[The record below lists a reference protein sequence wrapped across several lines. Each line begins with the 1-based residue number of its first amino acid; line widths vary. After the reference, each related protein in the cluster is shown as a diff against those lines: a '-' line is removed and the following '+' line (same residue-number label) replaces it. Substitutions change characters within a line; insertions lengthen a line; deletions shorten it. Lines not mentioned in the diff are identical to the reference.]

1 VLGIGHRDSLLFLSG
16 DLSMKHIGS
25 VLLASLISLSTLAN
39 TFADEPSISGH
50 SDPEYHL
57 DKVVVESSALQ
68 DTLFNSTQSVS
79 VMTGI
84 DLDEKARNNLGDTL
98 AEEPG
103 ITSSSFGPGAG
114 RPVIRG
120 IGGERIRILE
130 NGVGTLDIS
139 SVSPDHAVTVE
150 STLVDRIEVVR
161 GPASLLY
168 GTSAVGG
175 VVNVFDNRIAEKMI
189 DKPIAGTAELRG
201 ESVDR
206 TRAGVI
212 SLDAPAGP
220 LIFHF
225 DGFKR
230 VSDDYDIPG
239 FARTAELRGSQ
250 EIEYEEPK
258 GKVPFSDTDTSN
270 LTFGTSYIM
279 DDKSAPGGAKGFIG
293 AAVSEFNSDY
303 GVPNG
308 EPDIIVDARR
318 RRVDVRAGVRE
329 TGGFIESAVTRMGIV
344 DYDHTEFE
352 GAEAGT
358 RFRQNGFDGRIDI
371 NHREV
376 SAIRGAWG
384 LQLQDSSFEAIGEEA
399 FQPPTDTTTYSVFA
413 LEELL
418 VSDTVTLQLGGRYDW
433 NSAKSDGFMEDRSD
447 AATVDLNT
455 FSQSGGVVW
464 DFIPDYALALSVAH
478 TERAPTGQE
487 LFANGP
493 HVATGAFEVGDAN
506 LGIERSLGTDLTLR
520 KKEGRFRGSFG
531 VFYNRFWDYIS
542 LNPTGEEDDNLPV
555 YAFKAVDADF
565 YGFESQVAMFLVD
578 QPGQEVSFD
587 IQPDYVWSEERESGD
602 SLPRMTPFRL
612 KFGGTYYN
620 RDLLRARVELQR
632 VFAQNRTADFETAT
646 DGYTMLNLYLS
657 KELSESLEVFVR
669 GSNLLSEKAR
679 NHVSFIKD
687 LAPLPGA
694 SAMAGFR
701 VRF

>member
-1 VLGIGHRDSLLFLSG
+1 MVVGRYLQNVALMPLCVAI
-16 DLSMKHIGS
+16 SMG
-25 VLLASLISLSTLAN
+25 ISLAGAR
-39 TFADEPSISGH
+39 ADEGDIAGH
-50 SDPEYHL
+50 SDTEYHL
-57 DKVVVESSALQ
+57 DKVIVESSALR
-68 DTLFNSTQSVS
+68 DTLFNSAQSVS

-120 IGGERIRILE
+120 IGGDRIRILE

-189 DKPIAGTAELRG
+189 DKPLTGTAEIRG

-206 TRAGVI
+206 TRAGVL

-220 LIFHF
+220 FVFHF
-225 DGFKR
+225 DAFKR
-230 VSDDYDIPG
+230 RSDDYDIPG
-239 FARTAELRGSQ
+239 FARTAQQREDS
-250 EIEYEEPK
+250 EIEYPEPR
-258 GKVPFSDTDTSN
+258 GEVPFSATDSDNIT
-270 LTFGTSYIM
+270 LGTSYIF
-279 DDKSAPGGAKGFIG
+279 DKGFLG
-293 AAVSEFNSDY
+293 AAVSEYNTNY

-308 EPDIIVDARR
+308 EPDISIDAKRQR
-318 RRVDVRAGVRE
+318 IDVRGGIRE
-329 TGGFIESAVTRMGIV
+329 TGGFIESATTRMGIV
-344 DYDHTEFE
+344 DYDHTEYE

-358 RFRQNGFDGRIDI
+358 KFRQNGFDGRIDLTHKEI
-371 NHREV
+371 
-376 SAIRGAWG
+376 SSIRGAWG

-399 FQPPTDTTTYSVFA
+399 FQPPTDTTTYSIFG

-418 VSDTVTLQLGGRYDW
+418 VSDDVTLQLGGRYDW
-433 NSAKSDGFMEDRSD
+433 NQASTDGFTGGNEDNFD
-447 AATVDLNT
+447 VDLNT
-455 FSQSGGVVW
+455 FSQSAGAVW
-464 DFIPDYALALSVAH
+464 DFVPDYALALSVAH

-487 LFANGP
+487 LFADGP
-493 HVATGAFEVGDAN
+493 HVATGAFEIGDAD

-520 KKEGRFRGSFG
+520 KKEGKIRGFVG
-531 VFYNRFWDYIS
+531 AFYNRFWDYIS
-542 LNPTGEEDDNLPV
+542 LNPTGEEEDDLPV
-555 YAFKAVDADF
+555 YAFQAVDADF
-565 YGFESQVAMFLVD
+565 FGFESQVALFLVD
-578 QPGQEVSFD
+578 RPGEEFSFD
-587 IQPDYVWSEERESGD
+587 IQPDYVWAQDRDNDE

-612 KFGGTYYN
+612 KLGTTYYN
-620 RDLLRARVELQR
+620 KDLLRARLEVQQ
-632 VFAQNRTADFETAT
+632 VFAQNRTAEYETST
-646 DGYTMLNLYLS
+646 DGYTMLNLFLS
-657 KELSESLEVFVR
+657 KEIGENLELFVR
-669 GSNLLSEKAR
+669 GTNLLSEKAR

-687 LAPLPGA
+687 VAPLPGA
-694 SAMAGFR
+694 SAMAGVR

>member
-1 VLGIGHRDSLLFLSG
+1 
-16 DLSMKHIGS
+16 MKKATKQLIRYPG
-25 VLLASLISLSTLAN
+25 VLLGGSFILSASFSVA
-39 TFADEPSISGH
+39 FADNPEITGH

-79 VMTGI
+79 VLTGR

-98 AEEPG
+98 AQEPG

-120 IGGERIRILE
+120 IGGDRIRILE

-139 SVSPDHAVTVE
+139 NVSPDHAVTVE

-189 DKPIAGTAELRG
+189 DKPITGTAEIRG

-206 TRAGVI
+206 TRAGVL

-220 LIFHF
+220 FVFHF

-230 VSDDYDIPG
+230 RSDDYDIPG
-239 FARTAELRGSQ
+239 FARTGDKRANE
-250 EIEYEEPK
+250 EIEYDEPR
-258 GKVPFSDTDTSN
+258 GKVPFSATDSDNITLGS
-270 LTFGTSYIM
+270 SYIF
-279 DDKSAPGGAKGFIG
+279 DKGFVG
-293 AAVSEFNSDY
+293 AAVSEYNSLY

-308 EPDIIVDARR
+308 EPEISVDARR
-318 RRVDVRAGVRE
+318 RRVDVRGGVKD
-329 TGGFIESAVTRMGIV
+329 TGGFIESAVTKVGIV
-344 DYDHTEFE
+344 DYDHTEYE
-352 GAEAGT
+352 GSEAGT
-358 RFRQNGFDGRIDI
+358 KFRQNGIDARIDL

-376 SAIRGAWG
+376 SSVRGAWG
-384 LQLQDSSFEAIGEEA
+384 LQLQDSDFEAVGEEA
-399 FQPPTDTTTYSVFA
+399 FQPPTDTTTYSVFG

-418 VSDTVTLQLGGRYDW
+418 VSDDLTLQLGGRYDW
-433 NSAKSDGFMEDRSD
+433 NRLSSQGFDVSDSD
-447 AATVDLNT
+447 NDDVDLNT
-455 FSQSGGVVW
+455 FSQSAGAVW

-493 HVATGAFEVGDAN
+493 HVATGAFEIGDAD

-520 KKEGRFRGSFG
+520 KKEGTFRGFVG
-531 VFYNRFWDYIS
+531 GFYNRFWDYIS
-542 LNPTGEEDDNLPV
+542 LNPTGNEEDGLPV
-555 YAFKAVDADF
+555 YAFQAVNADF
-565 YGFESQVAMFLVD
+565 FGFESQVAYFLVD
-578 QPGQEVSFD
+578 RPGEELSFD
-587 IQPDYVWSEERESGD
+587 IQPDYVWAQDRDNDD
-602 SLPRMTPFRL
+602 SLPRITPFRVT
-612 KFGGTYYN
+612 FGGTYYN
-620 RDLLRARVELQR
+620 KDLLRARLEAQQ
-632 VFAQNRTADFETAT
+632 VFAQNRTADYETST

-657 KELSESLEVFVR
+657 KELGDGVELFVR

-687 LAPLPGA
+687 VAPLPGA
-694 SAMAGFR
+694 SAMAGVR

>member
-1 VLGIGHRDSLLFLSG
+1 MKLFTKCISVTRALWLCGLIVTKSYADDAGI
-16 DLSMKHIGS
+16 
-25 VLLASLISLSTLAN
+25 A
-39 TFADEPSISGH
+39 GH

-68 DTLFNSTQSVS
+68 DTLFNSAQSVS

-175 VVNVFDNRIAEKMI
+175 VVNVFDNRIAEKML
-189 DKPIAGTAELRG
+189 DEPISGTAEIRG

-206 TRAGVI
+206 TRAGVL

-220 LIFHF
+220 FVFHV
-225 DGFKR
+225 DGFTR
-230 VSDDYDIPG
+230 RSDDYDIPG
-239 FARTAELRGSQ
+239 FARTAQQRDSR
-250 EIEYEEPK
+250 EIEYPEPK
-258 GKVPFSDTDTSN
+258 GEVPFSATESDNITLGS
-270 LTFGTSYIM
+270 SYIF
-279 DDKSAPGGAKGFIG
+279 DKGFVG
-293 AAVSEFNSDY
+293 AAVSEFNTNY

-308 EPDIIVDARR
+308 EPDVSVDARR
-318 RRVDVRAGVRE
+318 QRIDVRAGVRE
-329 TGGFIESAVTRMGIV
+329 TGGFVESLTTRMGIV
-344 DYDHTEFE
+344 DYDHTEYE
-352 GAEAGT
+352 GSEEGT
-358 RFRQNGFDGRIDI
+358 KFRQNGFDGRLDLT
-371 NHREV
+371 HREV
-376 SAIRGAWG
+376 SSVRGAWG

-399 FQPPTDTTTYSVFA
+399 FQPPTDTTTYSLFG

-418 VSDTVTLQLGGRYDW
+418 VSDTLTLQLGGRYDW
-433 NSAKSDGFMEDRSD
+433 NRASTSGFETGSEDNLD
-447 AATVDLNT
+447 VDLNT
-455 FSQSGGVVW
+455 FSQSAGAVW

-493 HVATGAFEVGDAN
+493 HVATGAYEIGDAD

-520 KKEGRFRGSFG
+520 KKEGTVRGFVG
-531 VFYNRFWDYIS
+531 AFYNRFWDYIS
-542 LNPTGEEDDNLPV
+542 LSPNGEEEDDLPV
-555 YAFKAVDADF
+555 YTFQAVDADF
-565 YGFESQVAMFLVD
+565 YGFESQVALFLVD
-578 QPGQEVSFD
+578 RPGEEFSFD
-587 IQPDYVWSEERESGD
+587 IQPDYVWAQDRDKDE
-602 SLPRMTPFRL
+602 SLPRITPFRL
-612 KFGGTYYN
+612 KLGTTYYN
-620 RDLLRARVELQR
+620 KDILRARLELQQ
-632 VFAQNRTADFETAT
+632 VFAQNRTAEFETST

-657 KELSESLEVFVR
+657 KELGSNVELFVR

-687 LAPLPGA
+687 VAPLPGA
-694 SAMAGFR
+694 SAMAGVR

>member
-1 VLGIGHRDSLLFLSG
+1 MKLFTKCISVTRALWLCGLIVTKSYADDAGI
-16 DLSMKHIGS
+16 
-25 VLLASLISLSTLAN
+25 A
-39 TFADEPSISGH
+39 GH

-68 DTLFNSTQSVS
+68 DTLFNSAQSVS

-175 VVNVFDNRIAEKMI
+175 VVNVFDNRIAEKML
-189 DKPIAGTAELRG
+189 DEPISGTAEIRG

-206 TRAGVI
+206 TRAGI
-212 SLDAPAGP
+212 LSLDAPAGP
-220 LIFHF
+220 FVFHV
-225 DGFKR
+225 DGFTR
-230 VSDDYDIPG
+230 RSDDYDIPG
-239 FARTAELRGSQ
+239 FARTAQQRDSR
-250 EIEYEEPK
+250 EIEYPEPK
-258 GKVPFSDTDTSN
+258 GEVPFSATESDNITLGS
-270 LTFGTSYIM
+270 SYIF
-279 DDKSAPGGAKGFIG
+279 DKGFVG
-293 AAVSEFNSDY
+293 AAVSEFNTNY

-308 EPDIIVDARR
+308 EPDVSVDARR
-318 RRVDVRAGVRE
+318 QRIDVRAGVRE
-329 TGGFIESAVTRMGIV
+329 TGGFVESLTTRMGIV
-344 DYDHTEFE
+344 DYDHTEYE
-352 GAEAGT
+352 GSEEGT
-358 RFRQNGFDGRIDI
+358 KFRQNGFDGRLDLT
-371 NHREV
+371 HREV
-376 SAIRGAWG
+376 SSVRGAWG

-399 FQPPTDTTTYSVFA
+399 FQPPTDTTTYSLFG

-418 VSDTVTLQLGGRYDW
+418 VSDTLTLQLGGRYDW
-433 NSAKSDGFMEDRSD
+433 NRASTSGFETGSEDNLD
-447 AATVDLNT
+447 VDLNT
-455 FSQSGGVVW
+455 FSQSAGAVW

-493 HVATGAFEVGDAN
+493 HVATGAYEIGDAD

-520 KKEGRFRGSFG
+520 KKEGTVRGFVG
-531 VFYNRFWDYIS
+531 AFYNRFWDYIS
-542 LNPTGEEDDNLPV
+542 LSPNGEEEDDLPV
-555 YAFKAVDADF
+555 YTFQAVDADF
-565 YGFESQVAMFLVD
+565 YGFESQVALFLVD
-578 QPGQEVSFD
+578 RPGEEFSFD
-587 IQPDYVWSEERESGD
+587 IQPDYVWAQDRDKDE
-602 SLPRMTPFRL
+602 SLPRITPFRL
-612 KFGGTYYN
+612 KLGTTYYN
-620 RDLLRARVELQR
+620 KDILRARLELQQ
-632 VFAQNRTADFETAT
+632 VFAQNRTAEFETST

-657 KELSESLEVFVR
+657 KELGSNVELFVR

-687 LAPLPGA
+687 VAPLPGA
-694 SAMAGFR
+694 SAMAGVR

>member
-1 VLGIGHRDSLLFLSG
+1 MTNNFFLRNISYF
-16 DLSMKHIGS
+16 
-25 VLLASLISLSTLAN
+25 LAIACLTVSSAY
-39 TFADEPSISGH
+39 ADNQDIHGH

-68 DTLFNSTQSVS
+68 DTLFNSAQSVS
-79 VMTGI
+79 VLTGI

-98 AEEPG
+98 AQEPG

-120 IGGERIRILE
+120 IGGDRIRILE

-139 SVSPDHAVTVE
+139 NVSPDHAVTVE

-189 DKPIAGTAELRG
+189 DKPVSGTAEIRG

-206 TRAGVI
+206 TRAGVL

-220 LIFHF
+220 FVFHF

-230 VSDDYDIPG
+230 RSDDYDIPG
-239 FARTAELRGSQ
+239 FARTAQQRNDN
-250 EIEYEEPK
+250 EIEYPEPK
-258 GKVPFSDTDTSN
+258 GKVPFSATDSDNITLGS
-270 LTFGTSYIM
+270 SYIF
-279 DDKSAPGGAKGFIG
+279 DKGFLG
-293 AAVSEFNSDY
+293 AAVSEYNSLY

-308 EPDIIVDARR
+308 EPDISVDARR
-318 RRVDVRAGVRE
+318 RRVDVRGGVRD
-329 TGGFIESAVTRMGIV
+329 TGAFIESATMRAGIV
-344 DYDHTEFE
+344 DYDHTEYE
-352 GAEAGT
+352 GADEGT
-358 RFRQNGFDGRIDI
+358 KFRQNGIDTRLDLT
-371 NHREV
+371 HREV
-376 SAIRGAWG
+376 SSIKGAWG

-399 FQPPTDTTTYSVFA
+399 FQPPTDTTTYSLFG

-418 VSDTVTLQLGGRYDW
+418 VNDKLTLQLGGRYDW
-433 NSAKSDGFMEDRSD
+433 NRLSSTGFDSADEDNLD
-447 AATVDLNT
+447 VDLNT
-455 FSQSGGVVW
+455 FSQSAGAVW
-464 DFIPDYALALSVAH
+464 DFMPDYALALSVAH

-493 HVATGAFEVGDAN
+493 HVATGAFEVGDAE

-520 KKEGRFRGSFG
+520 KKEGRVRGFIG
-531 VFYNRFWDYIS
+531 GFYNRFWDYIS
-542 LNPTGEEDDNLPV
+542 LNPTGKEEDDLPV
-555 YAFKAVDADF
+555 YAFQAVNADF
-565 YGFESQVAMFLVD
+565 YGFESQVAYFLVD
-578 QPGQEVSFD
+578 RPGEELSFD
-587 IQPDYVWSEERESGD
+587 LQPDYVWAQDRDNDEA
-602 SLPRMTPFRL
+602 LPRITPFRL
-612 KFGGTYYN
+612 TVGSTYYN
-620 RDLLRARVELQR
+620 KDLLRARIEAQH
-632 VFAQNRTADFETAT
+632 VFAQNRTADFETST

-657 KELSESLEVFVR
+657 KDVGGGVELFVR
-669 GSNLLSEKAR
+669 GTNLLSEKAR

-687 LAPLPGA
+687 VAPLPGA
-694 SAMAGFR
+694 SAMAGVR

>member
-1 VLGIGHRDSLLFLSG
+1 MG
-16 DLSMKHIGS
+16 
-25 VLLASLISLSTLAN
+25 ISLAGAR
-39 TFADEPSISGH
+39 ADEGDIAGH
-50 SDPEYHL
+50 SDTEYHL
-57 DKVVVESSALQ
+57 DKVIVESSALR
-68 DTLFNSTQSVS
+68 DTLFNSAQSVS

-120 IGGERIRILE
+120 IGGDRIRILE

-189 DKPIAGTAELRG
+189 DKPLTGTAEIRG

-206 TRAGVI
+206 TRAGVL

-220 LIFHF
+220 FVFHF
-225 DGFKR
+225 DAFKR
-230 VSDDYDIPG
+230 RSDDYDIPG
-239 FARTAELRGSQ
+239 FARTAQQREDS
-250 EIEYEEPK
+250 EIEYPEPR
-258 GKVPFSDTDTSN
+258 GEVPFSATDSDNIT
-270 LTFGTSYIM
+270 LGTSYIF
-279 DDKSAPGGAKGFIG
+279 DKGFLG
-293 AAVSEFNSDY
+293 AAVSEYNTNY

-308 EPDIIVDARR
+308 EPDISIDAKRQR
-318 RRVDVRAGVRE
+318 IDVRGGIRE
-329 TGGFIESAVTRMGIV
+329 TGGFIESATTRMGIV
-344 DYDHTEFE
+344 DYDHTEYE

-358 RFRQNGFDGRIDI
+358 KFRQNGFDGRIDLTHKEI
-371 NHREV
+371 
-376 SAIRGAWG
+376 SSIRGAWG

-399 FQPPTDTTTYSVFA
+399 FQPPTDTTTYSIFG

-418 VSDTVTLQLGGRYDW
+418 VSDDVTLQLGGRYDW
-433 NSAKSDGFMEDRSD
+433 NQASTDGFTGGNEDNFD
-447 AATVDLNT
+447 VDLNT
-455 FSQSGGVVW
+455 FSQSAGAVW
-464 DFIPDYALALSVAH
+464 DFVPDYALALSVAH

-487 LFANGP
+487 LFADGP
-493 HVATGAFEVGDAN
+493 HVATGAFEIGDAD

-520 KKEGRFRGSFG
+520 KKEGKIRGFVG
-531 VFYNRFWDYIS
+531 AFYNRFWDYIS
-542 LNPTGEEDDNLPV
+542 LNPTGEEEDDLPV
-555 YAFKAVDADF
+555 YAFQAVDADF
-565 YGFESQVAMFLVD
+565 FGFESQVALFLVD
-578 QPGQEVSFD
+578 RPGEEFSFD
-587 IQPDYVWSEERESGD
+587 IQPDYVWAQDRDNDE

-612 KFGGTYYN
+612 KLGTTYYN
-620 RDLLRARVELQR
+620 KDLLRARLEVQQ
-632 VFAQNRTADFETAT
+632 VFAQNRTAEYETST
-646 DGYTMLNLYLS
+646 DGYTMLNLFLS
-657 KELSESLEVFVR
+657 KEIGENLELFVR
-669 GSNLLSEKAR
+669 GTNLLSEKAR

-687 LAPLPGA
+687 VAPLPGA
-694 SAMAGFR
+694 SAMAGVR

>member
-1 VLGIGHRDSLLFLSG
+1 MVVGRYLQNVAMMPLCAAISIGMVLSD
-16 DLSMKHIGS
+16 
-25 VLLASLISLSTLAN
+25 AW
-39 TFADEPSISGH
+39 ADEGDIVGH
-50 SDPEYHL
+50 SDTEYHL
-57 DKVVVESSALQ
+57 DKVIVESSALR
-68 DTLFNSTQSVS
+68 DTLFNSAQSVS

-120 IGGERIRILE
+120 IGGDRIRILE

-161 GPASLLY
+161 GPAALLY

-189 DKPIAGTAELRG
+189 DKPIAGTAEIRG

-206 TRAGVI
+206 SRAGVL

-220 LIFHF
+220 FVFHF
-225 DGFKR
+225 DAFKR
-230 VSDDYDIPG
+230 RSDDYDIPG
-239 FARTAELRGSQ
+239 FARTAAQRENT
-250 EIEYEEPK
+250 EIEYPEPR
-258 GKVPFSDTDTSN
+258 GEVPFSATDSDNIT
-270 LTFGTSYIM
+270 LGTSYIF
-279 DDKSAPGGAKGFIG
+279 DKGFLG
-293 AAVSEFNSDY
+293 AAVSEYNTNY

-308 EPDIIVDARR
+308 EPDISVDAKRQ
-318 RRVDVRAGVRE
+318 RVDVRGGIRE
-329 TGGFIESAVTRMGIV
+329 TGGFIESATTRMGIV
-344 DYDHTEFE
+344 DYDHTEYE

-358 RFRQNGFDGRIDI
+358 KFRQNGFDGRIDLT
-371 NHREV
+371 HREV
-376 SAIRGAWG
+376 ASIRGAWG

-399 FQPPTDTTTYSVFA
+399 FQPPTDTTTYSVFG

-418 VSDTVTLQLGGRYDW
+418 VTDTLTLQLGGRYDW
-433 NSAKSDGFMEDRSD
+433 NRASTDGFDGGNEDNFD
-447 AATVDLNT
+447 VDLNT
-455 FSQSGGVVW
+455 FSQSAGAVW

-493 HVATGAFEVGDAN
+493 HVATGAFEIGDAE
-506 LGIERSLGTDLTLR
+506 LGIERSVGTDLTLR
-520 KKEGRFRGSFG
+520 KKEGKIRGFVG
-531 VFYNRFWDYIS
+531 AFYNRFWDYIS
-542 LNPTGEEDDNLPV
+542 LNPTGEEEDDLPV
-555 YAFKAVDADF
+555 YAFQAVDADF
-565 YGFESQVAMFLVD
+565 FGFESQVALFLVD
-578 QPGQEVSFD
+578 RPGEELSFD
-587 IQPDYVWSEERESGD
+587 IQPDYVWAQDRDNDE

-612 KFGGTYYN
+612 KLGTTYYN
-620 RDLLRARVELQR
+620 KELLRARLEVQQ
-632 VFAQNRTADFETAT
+632 VFAQNRTAEYETST
-646 DGYTMLNLYLS
+646 DGYTMLNLFLS
-657 KELSESLEVFVR
+657 KEIGDNLEVFVR
-669 GSNLLSEKAR
+669 GTNLLSEKAR

-687 LAPLPGA
+687 VAPLPGA
-694 SAMAGFR
+694 SAMAGVR

>member
-1 VLGIGHRDSLLFLSG
+1 MHKMIQMQCRVKIVVVSACVAIAVGVTQH
-16 DLSMKHIGS
+16 K
-25 VLLASLISLSTLAN
+25 AK
-39 TFADEPSISGH
+39 ADETDISEH
-50 SDPEYHL
+50 SDKEYHL
-57 DKVVVESSALQ
+57 DKVIVESSALR
-68 DTLFNSTQSVS
+68 DTLFNSAQSVS

-120 IGGERIRILE
+120 IGGDRIRILE

-189 DKPIAGTAELRG
+189 DKPIQGTAEIRG

-206 TRAGVI
+206 TRAGVL

-220 LIFHF
+220 FVFHF
-225 DGFKR
+225 DAFKR
-230 VSDDYDIPG
+230 RSDDYDIPG
-239 FARTAELRGSQ
+239 FARTAEQRNSR
-250 EIEYEEPK
+250 EIEYEEPR
-258 GKVPFSDTDTSN
+258 GEVPFSATDSDNVT
-270 LTFGTSYIM
+270 LGTSYIF
-279 DDKSAPGGAKGFIG
+279 DKGFIG
-293 AAVSEFNSDY
+293 AAVSEFNTNY

-308 EPDIIVDARR
+308 EPDIRVDAKRQR
-318 RRVDVRAGVRE
+318 IDVRGGVRD
-329 TGGFIESAVTRMGIV
+329 TGAFVESATTRLGIV

-358 RFRQNGFDGRIDI
+358 QFRQNGLDGRIDLT
-371 NHREV
+371 HREV
-376 SAIRGAWG
+376 ASVRGAWG

-399 FQPPTDTTTYSVFA
+399 FQPPTDTRTYSVFG

-418 VSDTVTLQLGGRYDW
+418 VTDNLTFQLGGRYDW
-433 NSAKSDGFMEDRSD
+433 NRASTDGFDSADEDNFD
-447 AATVDLNT
+447 VDLNT
-455 FSQSGGVVW
+455 FSQSAGAVW

-493 HVATGAFEVGDAN
+493 HVATGAFEIGDQD

-520 KKEGRFRGSFG
+520 KKEGLVRGSLG
-531 VFYNRFWDYIS
+531 AFYNRFWDYIS
-542 LNPTGEEDDNLPV
+542 LNPTGEEEDDLPV
-555 YAFKAVDADF
+555 YAFQAVDADF
-565 YGFESQVAMFLVD
+565 FGFESQVALFLVD
-578 QPGQEVSFD
+578 RPGEEFSFD
-587 IQPDYVWSEERESGD
+587 IQPDYVWAQDRDNDE
-602 SLPRMTPFRL
+602 SLPRITPFRL
-612 KFGGTYYN
+612 KLGATYE
-620 RDLLRARVELQR
+620 RKDLLRARLEVQQ
-632 VFAQNRTADFETAT
+632 VFAQNRTAEYETAT

-657 KELSESLEVFVR
+657 KELGENVELFVR
-669 GSNLLSEKAR
+669 GTNLLSEKAR

-687 LAPLPGA
+687 VAPLPGA
-694 SAMAGFR
+694 SAMAGVR